1 MSRPKKTIKDLP
13 KNWKD
18 LILKEMEAGA
28 SKQEV
33 KVLLHIS
40 NDLFERFM
48 KESKEF
54 SETVYYGV
62 ELAEAWWLKQGRI
75 NLNNKQF
82 NYGSWYM
89 MMKNRFGWKDRQET
103 DVTSQERPI
112 AGVVL
117 MPRKLTPKEAGLGIK

>member
-13 KNWKD
+13 KNWKS
-18 LILKEMEAGA
+18 LVLKEMEAGA

-33 KVLLHIS
+33 KVLLRIS

-54 SETVYYGV
+54 SETILYGV
-62 ELAEAWWLKQGRI
+62 DLAEAWWLRQGRT
-75 NLNNKQF
+75 NLKNKQF
-82 NYGSWYM
+82 NYGGWYM
-89 MMKNRFGWKDRQET
+89 MMKNRFGWKDRQAT
-103 DVTSQERPI
+103 DVTSDNRPI

-117 MPRKLTPKEAGLGIK
+117 MPRKLTQEEADAGMQ